1 MFNLSGPWEI
11 GVLVWNTETRGPK
24 TGPGPSWRH
33 LHCLL
38 QEGPGWE
45 PQPLL
50 LPPGGGSW
58 LRRAAHP
65 LPSTGW
71 FGWSTPGC
79 PLGAQ
84 TTPQQRHPTPGL
96 GSSLY
101 EAGRPAESL
110 ALSLGNGCWGE
121 GMPTQNLPVLP
132 DPVWENQVCPHH
144 QGWVVWERPGKH
156 SRPHDQVPLSG
167 KRRCL
172 QPFLWAGGRVRGT
185 RRQEAP
191 GSPAWSAGWA
201 HLSPALGS
209 RGPASLSSHP
219 HPPPRSMGATCRAV
233 GMADPCV
240 GHISAPPRL
249 PEEAFPGHPDH
260 RAPLTCCPLPGQPL
274 SFSQEA
280 EAGSPG
286 CPVLSTQGR
295 TGWRRPLQ

>member
-1 MFNLSGPWEI
+1 MGTCSEAEYHTQGGVEWGKRLVCCCVFLGKTFNLSGPREI

-71 FGWSTPGC
+71 FGWSSPGC

-84 TTPQQRHPTPGL
+84 TTPQQQHLTPGL

-110 ALSLGNGCWGE
+110 ALSLGNGFCGE

-144 QGWVVWERPGKH
+144 QGWVVWGPPGKH
-156 SRPHDQVPLSG
+156 SHPCDQVPPRWEAPLPPALPVG
-167 KRRCL
+167 RG
-172 QPFLWAGGRVRGT
+172 QGTWHTEAGG
-185 RRQEAP
+185 P
-191 GSPAWSAGWA
+191 W
-201 HLSPALGS
+201 
-209 RGPASLSSHP
+209 
-219 HPPPRSMGATCRAV
+219 
-233 GMADPCV
+233 
-240 GHISAPPRL
+240 
-249 PEEAFPGHPDH
+249 FPGVECGVGTPE
-260 RAPLTCCPLPGQPL
+260 P
-274 SFSQEA
+274 
-280 EAGSPG
+280 SPG
-286 CPVLSTQGR
+286 FQ
-295 TGWRRPLQ
+295 RPSLPFQPSPSP